1 MITQQGWGMWLKKK
15 KKEEPF
21 SHVEHRQQNEEVKK
35 QRTLNDGQQDD
46 NDKEE
51 EGDVE
56 QDAVELVWVSSWVL
70 QLVSNT
76 TSSSHTHVHVEQIA
90 LPREE
95 RVKNLDLQSH
105 FTHFFFF

>member
-1 MITQQGWGMWLKKK
+1 MLQDA
-15 KKEEPF
+15 
-21 SHVEHRQQNEEVKK
+21 EHREMWYMTWKSK
-35 QRTLNDGQQDD
+35 DCTLNDGQQDD

-56 QDAVELVWVSSWVL
+56 QDAVELIGVSSWVL

-90 LPREE
+90 LPRGKRESNLELRSHLTCFSRWNEE
-95 RVKNLDLQSH
+95 
-105 FTHFFFF
+105 